1 MMAKLQMLL
10 NILPGIKGWLW
21 ADGKFSTRRGVT
33 LIGAG
38 IGLGAGIYFLGAE
51 NTAILVDMLDDI
63 SDIIGYE

>member
-1 MMAKLQMLL
+1 MMAKLKMLI

-21 ADGKFSTRRGVT
+21 ADGKFSPRRGVT

-38 IGLGAGIYFLGAE
+38 IGLGVGIYFLGAE